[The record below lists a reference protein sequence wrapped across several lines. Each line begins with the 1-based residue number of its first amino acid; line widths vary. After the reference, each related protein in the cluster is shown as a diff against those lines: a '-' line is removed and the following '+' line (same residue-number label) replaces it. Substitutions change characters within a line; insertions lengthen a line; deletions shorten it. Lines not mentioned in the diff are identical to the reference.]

1 MEFLNCLNIVCI
13 HALIHCPRNL
23 PHLPHVALHFC
34 AKPKSKISNLQNRRF
49 SPYCTCH
56 YSPNLYNLVMI
67 FSQSEVGYT
76 LIFEILNCSVHLHS
90 FIILKFLPSFLQKP
104 LFISLG
110 SSVHFKPS
118 SQGCI
123 VSLQYVFPPI
133 RS

>member
-1 MEFLNCLNIVCI
+1 MHIMEFLHCLNII

-34 AKPKSKISNLQNRRF
+34 AKPKSKISNLQKPAF
-49 SPYCTCH
+49 FTLLHMSPLSKSLQSSYD
-56 YSPNLYNLVMI
+56 I
-67 FSQSEVGYT
+67 FTIRSWVY
-76 LIFEILNCSVHLHS
+76 IDKNCSVHLHS

-104 LFISLG
+104 LFVSLG

-123 VSLQYVFPPI
+123 ISLQYVSSPI